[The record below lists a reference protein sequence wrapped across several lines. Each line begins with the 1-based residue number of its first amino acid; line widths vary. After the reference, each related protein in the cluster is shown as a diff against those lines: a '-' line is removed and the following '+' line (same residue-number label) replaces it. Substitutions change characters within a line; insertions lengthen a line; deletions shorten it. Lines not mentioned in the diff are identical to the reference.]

1 MRTVA
6 VGDWLYRRV
15 AGLEAIEPGYK
26 KFKVAPLV
34 GGGLTSVSCFKKL
47 SSGTIKINWNF
58 ENGVFVLSINVPFNT
73 SASSRCQTERA
84 LKFQAEN
91 MCTALKCEQYYLKSH
106 VMT

>member
-1 MRTVA
+1 MVSFNHYANGA

-34 GGGLTSVSCFKKL
+34 GGGLTGVSCFKKL

-73 SASSRCQTERA
+73 SAVITLPDGEMHEVQSGKYSFKTD
-84 LKFQAEN
+84 LKI
-91 MCTALKCEQYYLKSH
+91 
-106 VMT
+106 

>member
-1 MRTVA
+1 MVSFNHYANGA

-47 SSGTIKINWNF
+47 SSGTIKSEWTVEDGKF
-58 ENGVFVLSINVPFNT
+58 RLFAEVPFNT
-73 SASSRCQTERA
+73 SAVITLPNGEMHEVQSGKYSFKTD
-84 LKFQAEN
+84 LKI
-91 MCTALKCEQYYLKSH
+91 
-106 VMT
+106 

>member
-1 MRTVA
+1 MVSFNHYANGA

-47 SSGTIKINWNF
+47 SSGTIRINWNF

-73 SASSRCQTERA
+73 SAVITLPDGEMHEVQSGKYSFKTD
-84 LKFQAEN
+84 LKI
-91 MCTALKCEQYYLKSH
+91 
-106 VMT
+106 